1 MTINLYNPFNLVY
14 MSFQSVPIIVYF
26 MWSDL
31 YRTWRVL
38 FYNSAKLPPGFHSA
52 INFQRFRE
60 TFLNIQRLYQF
71 ILTYNQLHHRT
82 IATSNHMVYLS
93 TSRIRYLFSAFLYL
107 FHRRKC
113 LALKLPN
120 ILSRIAPLHN

>member
-14 MSFQSVPIIVYF
+14 ISFQSVPIIVYF

-31 YRTWRVL
+31 YRTWRIL

-82 IATSNHMVYLS
+82 TSNHMVYLS
-93 TSRIRYLFSAFLYL
+93 TIRIRYIFSNFISFLETKMPGSKTAKYFVAHSSPSQL
-107 FHRRKC
+107 V
-113 LALKLPN
+113 
-120 ILSRIAPLHN
+120 S

>member
-14 MSFQSVPIIVYF
+14 MSFHSVPIIVYF

-60 TFLNIQRLYQF
+60 TFLNIQRIYQF
-71 ILTYNQLHHRT
+71 ILTYNQLDRNIESHGVSFNKSDTLHFL
-82 IATSNHMVYLS
+82 H
-93 TSRIRYLFSAFLYL
+93 LFISFSQTKMPGSKTAKYFVAHSSPSQLV
-107 FHRRKC
+107 
-113 LALKLPN
+113 
-120 ILSRIAPLHN
+120 S